1 MKSGEFEN
9 LIDGKMIS
17 KEILSELKIEVSNF
31 SENSRPPKLTVL
43 IVGENP
49 ASQVYVGM
57 KVKASSNCGID
68 SDLIEMPEDI
78 SEDLLIERLKRLND
92 DDSVD
97 GILVQLPLPDHID
110 EQKVIETIS
119 ADKDVDGFHPY
130 NLGRII
136 SEKARFV
143 PCTPKGVMELFSRY
157 SIETEGKDIVI
168 IGRSLIVGK
177 PMAMLL
183 SAKSSSG
190 NGTVTLCHSRTKNIS
205 DIVSRADIL
214 IAAVGSP
221 RMITGDMV
229 KEGVVVIDVGMNRVD
244 DPTAKKGYHLEGDVD
259 FASVQPKASLITP
272 VPRGVGPMTVAMLM
286 KNTLQAAEWARG
298 DGNEIR

>member
-1 MKSGEFEN
+1 
-9 LIDGKMIS
+9 MIS
-17 KEILSELKIEVSNF
+17 EEILSELKIEISDF
-31 SENSRPPKLTVL
+31 SKKSRPPKLTVL
-43 IVGENP
+43 IVGEDP

-57 KVKASSNCGID
+57 KVKASSKCGID
-68 SDLIEMPEDI
+68 SELIEMPGDI
-78 SEDLLIERLKRLND
+78 PEETLIERLKRLND

-97 GILVQLPLPDHID
+97 GILVQLPLPDHIN

-119 ADKDVDGFHPY
+119 PAKDVDGFHPY

-136 SEKARFV
+136 SEKARFI
-143 PCTPKGVMELFSRY
+143 PCTPKGIMELLSRY
-157 SIETEGKDIVI
+157 SVETEGKEIVI

-183 SAKSSSG
+183 SAKSSG
-190 NGTVTLCHSRTKNIS
+190 ANGTVTLCHSRTKNIPG
-205 DIVSRADIL
+205 IVSRADIL

-221 RMITGDMV
+221 GLITGEMV
-229 KEGVVVIDVGMNRVD
+229 REGVVVIDVGMNRVD
-244 DPTAKKGYHLEGDVD
+244 DPKAKKGYHLEGDVD
-259 FASVQPKASLITP
+259 FSSVQPKASLITP

-298 DGNEIR
+298 DGDDIQ

>member
-1 MKSGEFEN
+1 MKSGDFEN

-17 KEILSELKIEVSNF
+17 QEILSELKIEISNF
-31 SENSRPPKLTVL
+31 SEKNRPPKLTVL
-43 IVGENP
+43 IVGEDP
-49 ASQVYVGM
+49 ASRVYVGM
-57 KVKASSNCGID
+57 KVKASSKCGID
-68 SDLIEMPEDI
+68 SELITMPGDI

-143 PCTPKGVMELFSRY
+143 PCTPKGIMELFSRY
-157 SIETEGKDIVI
+157 SIETEGKNIVI

-190 NGTVTLCHSRTKNIS
+190 NGTVTLCHSRTKNIP

-221 RMITGDMV
+221 RLITGDMV
-229 KEGVVVIDVGMNRVD
+229 RDGVVVIDVGMNRVD
-244 DPTAKKGYHLEGDVD
+244 DPMAKKGYHLEGDVD

-298 DGNEIR
+298 DGDEIK